1 MQRSPTGAP
10 DRGRVI
16 GFITIVRD
24 PGASRRTIPGW
35 TTLNP
40 MNETTAMKN
49 DSPFPAQSFRR
60 FARPDAVLLSL
71 SLVASL
77 LLAAAPAWAAGA
89 PKLKT
94 DNSPLPADARPA
106 LTFKPI
112 VKKVTPSV
120 VNIYSAKTVRQS
132 PAFAPFFDDPFFR
145 QFFGVPFENIPRER
159 REQSLGSGVI
169 VTEDGYIL
177 TNNHVVDGADEIKVA
192 LADDKSVYD
201 AKVIGTDPQTDIAVL
216 KIEGKNLPAITI
228 TDSDQLEVGDV
239 VLAIG
244 NPFGVGQT
252 VTMGIVSAKGRGGM
266 GIVDYEDFIQTD
278 ASINPGNSGGALVDA
293 AGRLVG
299 INQSIISRS
308 GGNQGIGFSVPINLA
323 RYVMERLIADGKVT
337 RGYLGVLIQ
346 PVTPDLA
353 KEFKL
358 PDNTGALIGEVTKD
372 SPAEVAGLKEGDVI
386 IEFNGK
392 KVSDSRHLRLMVS
405 QTAPGTKADVKLLR
419 DGKEKSLTVKL
430 GELPGGGLA
439 RSDSRPGGLRRSPQ
453 ADALDGVTVDDLDAR
468 SRRQFNIPNHVQ
480 GALVVNVEPDS
491 PAAAAGLQPG
501 DVILEINRQRVENA
515 DEAVRL
521 SEQVKGNRVLL
532 RVYSRGGSRFVV
544 VEVKP
549 ARR

>member
-1 MQRSPTGAP
+1 MKTILVASTPLARSFARQRSAFL
-10 DRGRVI
+10 R
-16 GFITIVRD
+16 
-24 PGASRRTIPGW
+24 
-35 TTLNP
+35 
-40 MNETTAMKN
+40 
-49 DSPFPAQSFRR
+49 
-60 FARPDAVLLSL
+60 LSL
-71 SLVASL
+71 SLTAVL
-77 LLAAAPAWAAGA
+77 WLAAAPAWAAA
-89 PKLKT
+89 TPKLKT

-120 VNIYSAKTVRQS
+120 VNIYSAKTVRQT

-145 QFFGVPFENIPRER
+145 QFFGVPFENVPRER

-169 VTEDGYIL
+169 ATEDGYIL

-228 TDSDQLEVGDV
+228 TDSDQLEVGDI

-337 RGYLGVLIQ
+337 RGYLGVMIQ

-358 PDNTGALIGEVTKD
+358 PDNTGALIGDVTKD
-372 SPAEVAGLKEGDVI
+372 SPAEDAGLKEGDVI

-392 KVSDSRHLRLMVS
+392 KVTDSRHLRLLVS

-419 DGKEKSLTVKL
+419 DGKEKNLTVKL
-430 GELPGGGLA
+430 GELPEGGLA
-439 RSDSRPGGLRRSPQ
+439 RSDGRPGGLRR
-453 ADALDGVTVDDLDAR
+453 
-468 SRRQFNIPNHVQ
+468 
-480 GALVVNVEPDS
+480 
-491 PAAAAGLQPG
+491 
-501 DVILEINRQRVENA
+501 
-515 DEAVRL
+515 
-521 SEQVKGNRVLL
+521 
-532 RVYSRGGSRFVV
+532 
-544 VEVKP
+544 
-549 ARR
+549 

>member
-1 MQRSPTGAP
+1 MKTDFATSAP
-10 DRGRVI
+10 FTR
-16 GFITIVRD
+16 
-24 PGASRRTIPGW
+24 
-35 TTLNP
+35 
-40 MNETTAMKN
+40 
-49 DSPFPAQSFRR
+49 Q
-60 FARPDAVLLSL
+60 FARQRPALLRLSF
-71 SLVASL
+71 SLVTAF
-77 LLAAAPAWAAGA
+77 LLAASPVWAAA
-89 PKLKT
+89 TPKLKT

-120 VNIYSAKTVRQS
+120 VNIYSAKTVRQK

-192 LADDKSVYD
+192 LDDDKNVYD

-216 KIEGKNLPAITI
+216 KIEGQNLPAITI
-228 TDSDQLEVGDV
+228 TDSDQLEVGDI

-252 VTMGIVSAKGRGGM
+252 VTMGIVSAKGRSGM

-337 RGYLGVLIQ
+337 RGYLGVMIQ

-372 SPAEVAGLKEGDVI
+372 SPAEDAGLKEGDVI

-392 KVSDSRHLRLMVS
+392 KVTDSRHLRLMVS

-419 DGKEKSLTVKL
+419 DGQQKTLTVKL
-430 GELPGGGLA
+430 GELPEGGLA
-439 RSDSRPGGLRRSPQ
+439 RSDGRPGGLRRSQQ

-468 SRRQFNIPNHVQ
+468 TRRQFNIPGHVQ

-521 SEQVKGNRVLL
+521 SEQVKGSRVLL

-549 ARR
+549 TRP